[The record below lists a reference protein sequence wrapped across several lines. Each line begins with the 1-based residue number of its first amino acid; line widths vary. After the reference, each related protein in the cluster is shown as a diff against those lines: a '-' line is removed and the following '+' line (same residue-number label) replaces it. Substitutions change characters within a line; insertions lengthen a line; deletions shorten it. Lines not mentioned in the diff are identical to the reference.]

1 MTIKFEMWE
10 KEMTSLQ
17 KYISENGIEDLVD
30 SLEKAYHKTEVV
42 EISRLEMQALIKG
55 MLLLVAVYNEAKNK
69 DMTDKDFRD
78 YLKTKVNPFFEE

>member
-1 MTIKFEMWE
+1 M
-10 KEMTSLQ
+10 LQ

-42 EISRLEMQALIKG
+42 EIPRLEMQALIKG

-78 YLKTKVNPFFEE
+78 YLKTKVNTFFEE